1 MASQNT
7 ITKTDRAIS
16 TAKQLNALKPHEKE
30 YEVRDSGSPGLRL
43 RVSPKGRLT
52 WFYRYAS
59 PETGKTV
66 KLTLGQYIKTK
77 PGEPQRGMSLSEAR
91 IVWAD
96 LKSELLKRKDP
107 KQELARKK
115 KETAA
120 ARVKEDQ
127 AAERNNLSVATLVNA
142 YIDAQSTKKKSWKEE
157 QRILNKFLVARHGNV
172 SVYNLTRGQ
181 VREVLAPL
189 REEGKNVQAN
199 RLLAAIR
206 GMFNWALAEDWP
218 NEAHPIPFNPC
229 AGLKAEKEK
238 PRDRSLNNPELRKLL
253 KNLPKLADPQTSDFL
268 LFVLATGCRIGEAAS
283 MEHAHLF
290 GDRWRLPTSK
300 NGKEH
305 TIFLSDF
312 AQEILKRRPTS
323 KGFVWPSDNT
333 TSGYIRKSGI
343 SNNLI
348 VIMDDLKIDKFTPHD
363 LRRTLASWLGSNEV
377 QERIHDRMLNHT
389 TGGIRQVY
397 NVASYDKPA
406 REWWQKWGQHLQAL
420 SADNVVT
427 IDSKEGRA

>member
-1 MASQNT
+1 MANQNP
-7 ITKTDRAIS
+7 TKIDRSIS
-16 TAKQLNALKPHEKE
+16 TAKQLNALKPQEKE

-66 KLTLGQYIKTK
+66 KLTLGQFIKTR
-77 PGEPQRGMSLSEAR
+77 PGEPQRGMSLSDAR

-107 KQELARKK
+107 KRELARKK
-115 KETAA
+115 KEDAA
-120 ARVKEDQ
+120 ARVREDQ
-127 AAERNNLSVATLVNA
+127 EAERDSLSVATLVNA
-142 YIDAQSTKKKSWKEE
+142 YIDAQSGKKKSWPEE
-157 QRILNKFLVARHGNV
+157 KRVLNKFLVAKHGNV

-181 VREVLAPL
+181 VREVLDPI

-206 GMFNWALAEDWP
+206 GMFNWAMENDWP
-218 NEAHPIPFNPC
+218 NEAHPIPANPC
-229 AGLKAEKEK
+229 AGIKMEKEAS
-238 PRDRSLNNPELRKLL
+238 RERTLNNTELRKLL
-253 KNLPKLADPQTSDFL
+253 KNLPKQADQETTDFL

-283 MEHAHLF
+283 MEHEHLF
-290 GDRWRLPTSK
+290 GDEWRQPTSK
-300 NGKEH
+300 NKKRH
-305 TIFLSDF
+305 TIYLSDY
-312 AQEILKRRPTS
+312 AQEILKHRPTN
-323 KGFVWPSDNT
+323 KGFVWPNDKSVT
-333 TSGYIRKSGI
+333 GHIRRDTI
-343 SNNLI
+343 SKELGE
-348 VIMDDLKIDKFTPHD
+348 IMEKLKVEKFTPHD
-363 LRRTLASWLGSNEV
+363 MRRTLSSWLGHNEV
-377 QERIHDRMLNHT
+377 QERIHDRMLNHAPK
-389 TGGIRQVY
+389 GISKVY
-397 NVASYDKPA
+397 NVATYDKPA